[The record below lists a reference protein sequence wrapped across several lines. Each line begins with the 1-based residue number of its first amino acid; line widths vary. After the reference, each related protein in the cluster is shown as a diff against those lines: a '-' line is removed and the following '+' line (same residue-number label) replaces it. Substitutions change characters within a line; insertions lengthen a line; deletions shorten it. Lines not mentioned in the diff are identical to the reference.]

1 MVLIIFVYYF
11 IYEGR
16 RGWFERGD
24 KFNFNHLTI
33 IIITNNFITI
43 SSTRFWYHQPIK
55 NKWWIHLIP
64 LIQIKMKKLR
74 CEKEIEIENWK
85 YNQEREM
92 QKTLFSKD
100 LCFCF
105 LFCYFFNFWLISFSI
120 LAILKK
126 LISFFHFFSF

>member
-1 MVLIIFVYYF
+1 MASALKEYVLLPSIISPAVTCA
-11 IYEGR
+11 ELALN
-16 RGWFERGD
+16 ES
-24 KFNFNHLTI
+24 KT
-33 IIITNNFITI
+33 
-43 SSTRFWYHQPIK
+43 
-55 NKWWIHLIP
+55 
-64 LIQIKMKKLR
+64 
-74 CEKEIEIENWK
+74 EEIEIENWK